1 MHGPG
6 VPKPMMKHTAF
17 KEPRGLLHVKN
28 AFSEEEMSRVRV
40 LLEQEGWLKLEQ
52 AMRFSPLPAWLVS
65 LSETLYAIAF
75 ETGFVQEDERHLF
88 AFSQCIVNQYD
99 PPGGLTPHVD
109 LKAFGD
115 LIASVS
121 LCSTVAMDFAPVD
134 DTLSARKITLRLDPG
149 DVLIFKGEARWQW
162 THAIPARRVD
172 VFDGASIER
181 SHRISITLRTMDPDG
196 HVLEVPAT

>member
-1 MHGPG
+1 MRGPG
-6 VPKPMMKHTAF
+6 VPKQMTKFTAF
-17 KEPRGLLHVKN
+17 EEPRGLLHVKN
-28 AFSEEEMSRVRV
+28 AFSEEEMSVLHF
-40 LLEQEGWLKLEQ
+40 LLEREGWLKVEQ

-65 LSETLYAIAF
+65 LSEKLYNIAF
-75 ETGFVQEDERHLF
+75 ETGFVQEHERHLF

-134 DTLSARKITLRLDPG
+134 ETSSAQKITLRLDAG
-149 DVLIFKGEARWQW
+149 DVLIFKGEARWNW
-162 THAIPARRVD
+162 THAIPARHAD
-172 VFDGASIER
+172 VFDSASIER

-196 HVLEVPAT
+196 HILEVPAT